1 MKEHAV
7 LNSELSLR
15 RFIFLNNDSESKNK
29 SKFYKVFIGAIILIF
44 FSGVAVLSL
53 LLDKKD
59 DVWVLDEAKS
69 KNEQEVGGNTS
80 GLSLTSNFEGTT
92 NLSGNMGTSNTLG
105 TSDSNQQ
112 QKFPVYI
119 VGEVKKPGIY
129 LIAKGTFLY
138 QLVEMAGGLS
148 SNAARNSIN
157 LAFLIPGNQM
167 IKIPSIKDVSSGNIG
182 GTSEQII
189 IAKENGF
196 EATSSSA
203 NNATAK
209 VNINTATSEQLETL
223 PGVGAATSQMI
234 IDYRTK
240 NGGFKIIQDIMKISG
255 IKESKYNQIKDRIT
269 VG

>member
-1 MKEHAV
+1 M
-7 LNSELSLR
+7 
-15 RFIFLNNDSESKNK
+15 NNESVNKSKN
-29 SKFYKVFIGAIILIF
+29 KFYKVFIGAIILIF

-69 KNEQEVGGNTS
+69 KDGNVIGSYTSDISVGSRFS
-80 GLSLTSNFEGTT
+80 GDQY
-92 NLSGNMGTSNTLG
+92 LSGDSGTSNTLG

-182 GTSEQII
+182 GTSDQII
-189 IAKENGF
+189 ITKDNGF

-203 NNATAK
+203 NNANAK

-223 PGVGAATSQMI
+223 PGVGAATAQMI

>member
-1 MKEHAV
+1 MINE
-7 LNSELSLR
+7 SENKS
-15 RFIFLNNDSESKNK
+15 K
-29 SKFYKVFIGAIILIF
+29 SKFYKIIIGVIVLIF

-53 LLDKKD
+53 ILDKKNE
-59 DVWVLDEAKS
+59 VWVLDEAKS
-69 KNEQEVGGNTS
+69 NHGQVNGSNNSDYLNSGISRTSDVFSNTDNSQTS
-80 GLSLTSNFEGTT
+80 GA
-92 NLSGNMGTSNTLG
+92 
-105 TSDSNQQ
+105 SDSSQQ

-119 VGEVKKPGIY
+119 VGEVNKPGIY

-157 LAFLIPGNQM
+157 LAFLITGNQM
-167 IKIPSIKDVSSGNIG
+167 IKIPSIKEVSSGNIG
-182 GTSEQII
+182 GTSDQII
-189 IAKENGF
+189 ITDVDGF
-196 EATSSSA
+196 ETASSSGS
-203 NNATAK
+203 NSPAK

-240 NGGFKIIQDIMKISG
+240 NGNFKIIQDIMKISG